1 MAKFGLL
8 GKTLKHSFSPQIHK
22 LLGGYDYDLIEK
34 DETDLKDFVKSGE
47 YDGINI
53 TIPYKKEII
62 KYLDAVDEKA
72 QIIGAVNT
80 VVKEKGKLLG
90 YNTDWFGMEYALKK
104 AQICLANKKVLIL
117 GSGGTSNTAKFV
129 ANHLGAREVLIVSRS
144 GEINYQ
150 NCYEQKDAEII
161 INTTPVGMYPNNY
174 ESAIDLTKFARL
186 EGVFDAIYNPDTT
199 YLTFCASELGV
210 KNANGLAML
219 VAQAKMA
226 SELFTKT
233 TISDH
238 LIDKAVENI
247 KKQTRNIVLIGMAG
261 VGKSTIANELSQ
273 KLSMPFVDTDSI
285 IEQRENKKI
294 SDIFAQ
300 NGEEYF
306 RKVESQVLMEVG
318 KQTGKI
324 IATGGGIVERKENK
338 FYLKQNGVVFNLV
351 GDLEKL
357 DRKNRPLSTD
367 IDAVKE
373 LFRRRKDKYLDF
385 SDYTIDNNCELKHT
399 IDKIMEKLWKYYL

>member
-186 EGVFDAIYNPDTT
+186 KGVFDAIYNPDTT

-273 KLSMPFVDTDSI
+273 KLSMPFVDTDCI

-385 SDYTIDNNCELKHT
+385 SDYTIDNNCELKQT
-399 IDKIMEKLWKYYL
+399 IDKIMEKL

>member
-385 SDYTIDNNCELKHT
+385 SDYTIDNNCELKQT
-399 IDKIMEKLWKYYL
+399 IDKIMEKL

>member
-47 YDGINI
+47 YDGYNI

-273 KLSMPFVDTDSI
+273 KLLMPFVDTDSI

-385 SDYTIDNNCELKHT
+385 SDYTIDNNCELKQT
-399 IDKIMEKLWKYYL
+399 IDKIMEKL

>member
-47 YDGINI
+47 YDGYNI

-306 RKVESQVLMEVG
+306 RKIESQVLMEVG

-385 SDYTIDNNCELKHT
+385 SDYTIDNNCELKQT
-399 IDKIMEKLWKYYL
+399 IDKIMEKL

>member
-399 IDKIMEKLWKYYL
+399 IDKIMEKL